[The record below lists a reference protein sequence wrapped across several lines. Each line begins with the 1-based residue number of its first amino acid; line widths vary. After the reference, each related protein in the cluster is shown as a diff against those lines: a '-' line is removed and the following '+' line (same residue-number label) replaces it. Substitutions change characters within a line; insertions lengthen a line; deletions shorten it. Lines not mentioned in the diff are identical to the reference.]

1 MTSPAA
7 SLAASPAVVGIIP
20 ARYGS
25 SRFEGK
31 PLALI
36 EGRPMIEWVARR
48 AARAPGVSRVI
59 VALDDDRVAAACQA
73 AGIEFMMTRSDHGT
87 STGRLAE
94 VAAKVPADLY
104 IAINGDEPLIDPNLI
119 ARVIPEGWPRQNG
132 TEWPAD
138 KPFAANLTCRMTSPA
153 EVVDPSN
160 IKVVWGPGGQ
170 GADTGKGGRAVFF
183 SRSPIPYP
191 KSSLDFD
198 YYKHIGVIAYNR
210 AGLDFFAS
218 TPKGPIE
225 AVEDIN
231 ELRFIENGVMLQMI
245 VVEPGLGL
253 SVDTPKDLERIRALV
268 REKGLQP

>member
-1 MTSPAA
+1 MTQSPT
-7 SLAASPAVVGIIP
+7 VVGIIP

-36 EGRPMIEWVARR
+36 EGRPMVEWVARR

-59 VALDDDRVAAACQA
+59 VAVDDERVAAACRV
-73 AGIEFMMTRSDHGT
+73 AGVEFMMTRPDHGT
-87 STGRLAE
+87 STERLAE
-94 VAAKVPADLY
+94 VAGKVPADLY
-104 IAINGDEPLIDPNLI
+104 IAINGDEPLIDPALI
-119 ARVIPEGWPRQNG
+119 ARVIPEGWPRPNG
-132 TEWPAD
+132 VDWPAER
-138 KPFAANLTCRMTSPA
+138 PFAANLTCRMSSPA

-160 IKVVWGPGGQ
+160 IKVVWGP
-170 GADTGKGGRAVFF
+170 GGRAVFF

-225 AVEDIN
+225 TVEDIN
-231 ELRFIENGVMLQMI
+231 ELRFLENGVMLQMI

-253 SVDTPKDLERIRALV
+253 SVDTPKDLERIRQLV
-268 REKGLQP
+268 REKGLEP